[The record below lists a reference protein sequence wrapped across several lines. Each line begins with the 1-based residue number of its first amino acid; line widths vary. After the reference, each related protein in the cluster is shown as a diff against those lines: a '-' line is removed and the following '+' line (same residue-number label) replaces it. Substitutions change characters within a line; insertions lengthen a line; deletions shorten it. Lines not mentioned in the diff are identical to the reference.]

1 MDLKNK
7 TETMKT
13 DFNPWRVNQDFL
25 EVEEESKLECM
36 EVYQCDLCPT
46 FFNSKAGLQVH
57 KSKGHLCEYCAESYH
72 SVKEKSKHMSKSHFV
87 DVEQESGLA
96 IKEKEKKKKAALKI
110 TIDCSQPVEGGV
122 MNCGDFENY
131 LNERIRNEGKD
142 VTLGRDKNKII
153 LTSAEPFKKHYLKY
167 LTTKYLKK
175 NNLKSSLR
183 CSLFLVPAQKDSY
196 ELRYFQI
203 NNNEERQTRF
213 TCTICDKSFRTKEG
227 RDHHIKTS
235 PCETFGW
242 SSSVVSAISTYKSVM
257 NSLRKK

>member
-46 FFNSKAGLQVH
+46 FFISKAGLQVH

-153 LTSAEPFKKHYLKY
+153 LTSAEPFEKHLKY
-167 LTTKYLKK
+167 LTMKYLMK
-175 NNLKSSLR
+175 NNLIDSWRLR
-183 CSLFLVPAQKDSY
+183 VVPALKNSY
-196 ELRYFQI
+196 EIRYFQDDDVTHHCELCPSFFNSKVGLKNHKSHSHSYECHQCGQI
-203 NNNEERQTRF
+203 FRLKKDLKYHESQT
-213 TCTICDKSFRTKEG
+213 
-227 RDHHIKTS
+227 HNS
-235 PCETFGW
+235 PQ
-242 SSSVVSAISTYKSVM
+242 V
-257 NSLRKK
+257 